1 MSQFDFYIKRGLLI
15 AFLNILMINYT
26 FYDENLILLEKS
38 KDTYNSSYF
47 NEHIPYKHLLI
58 NKYKIFRTLKNTLKS
73 LPNFLCIFQNLLEEI
88 NIKSLIIT
96 DYEELENRIDDIYLF
111 INSLT
116 FFKSIVISNPNKY
129 SQGFLYDPNLIYKKD
144 IEYLSLKYLT
154 VELSNLVFLLEQQK
168 LKGLILYYVDLED
181 NEDYSM
187 EYNMRLNLE
196 YIHFANVEMNF
207 FRWRDF
213 FKFAD
218 FENVLSYIGLLNSY
232 KNVLYLEIKF
242 CNLYILRDFHKIL
255 NKFKY
260 LQTLKLN
267 RYIDDKNSS
276 LYMFEAIKNMN
287 YLENLTIN
295 LPYRGVYNNSDY
307 FFGMQNFKVLCLTGT
322 NLTQEIP
329 NIKIWGNYTFL
340 RTLII
345 NKAIIKVY
353 DLIEILKIESL
364 TKFSILYCDIEP
376 CFNYISV
383 ELSGINIKSLDFT
396 ATNLDALKNIDIL
409 KEFARLETLHLSNC
423 NLKSGWL
430 TQTNQSCNL
439 SLKILHYAFNCLDRT
454 DLNRM
459 KNLEVLEEL
468 NLRDCKFYSCGFFE
482 LGNDCKFL
490 GSLKYLDLLHVEIK
504 IEDLIFLKS
513 FKNLKSLNLTLSDPD
528 FFTAKNLLFY
538 LPINALS
545 LNECNKKSIF
555 ENSYSRYLYEEN
567 INLNLNSLSSKS
579 FILIRI

>member
-1 MSQFDFYIKRGLLI
+1 
-15 AFLNILMINYT
+15 
-26 FYDENLILLEKS
+26 
-38 KDTYNSSYF
+38 
-47 NEHIPYKHLLI
+47 
-58 NKYKIFRTLKNTLKS
+58 
-73 LPNFLCIFQNLLEEI
+73 
-88 NIKSLIIT
+88 
-96 DYEELENRIDDIYLF
+96 
-111 INSLT
+111 
-116 FFKSIVISNPNKY
+116 
-129 SQGFLYDPNLIYKKD
+129 KKD
-144 IEYLSLKYLT
+144 IEYLSLKNLT

-168 LKGLILYYVDLED
+168 LKGLILDYVDLKD
-181 NEDYSM
+181 NGDYSM

-218 FENVLSYIGLLNSY
+218 FGKIILEFDRLLLQENVLSYIGLLNSY

-267 RYIDDKNSS
+267 RYNDDRNSS

-329 NIKIWGNYTFL
+329 NIKIWGNYTLL
-340 RTLII
+340 RTYII

-364 TKFSILYCDIEP
+364 TKLSFLDCDIEP

-383 ELSGINIKSLDFT
+383 ELSGIKIKSLDFT
-396 ATNLDALKNIDIL
+396 ATNLDVLKNFDIF

-439 SLKILHYAFNCLDRT
+439 SLKILHYAANCFDRN

-459 KNLEVLEEL
+459 NNLEVLEEL

-490 GSLKYLDLLHVEIK
+490 GSLKYLDLLHVEIN

-513 FKNLKSLNLTLSDPD
+513 FKNLKNLNLTLSDAD

-545 LNECNKKSIF
+545 LKECNKKSIF